1 MPIVIIIHLFCLV
14 ATEDFIIDIE
24 CLNAIL
30 TLQQLNYIAYNDAYY
45 VITIRELGVLYMHD
59 FKSIWFYY
67 GTAANQPVITTR
79 PEAWLHKE

>member
-1 MPIVIIIHLFCLV
+1 MS
-14 ATEDFIIDIE
+14 
-24 CLNAIL
+24 
-30 TLQQLNYIAYNDAYY
+30 DAYY

-79 PEAWLHKE
+79 PEAWLLHKE